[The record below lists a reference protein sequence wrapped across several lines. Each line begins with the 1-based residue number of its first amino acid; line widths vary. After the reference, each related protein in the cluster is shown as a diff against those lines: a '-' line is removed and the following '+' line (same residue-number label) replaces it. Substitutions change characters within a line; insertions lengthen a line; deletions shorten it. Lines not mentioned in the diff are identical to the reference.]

1 MYSGWGVA
9 VLFRRAVALLG
20 TTRACPVASLRFAS
34 VKGEILG
41 DYEKVLKQ
49 LRVRHYRVQVLSSFF
64 GAAGRAVWLL
74 RPGVELALG
83 DLTEHEMLRSFR
95 VSAKAVELSVGVAES
110 SMVLREVAMSRSGG

>member
-1 MYSGWGVA
+1 MA

-64 GAAGRAVWLL
+64 GAAGRAVWPL

-83 DLTEHEMLRSFR
+83 DLAEYEVVGSLLEPAEAGELRFS
-95 VSAKAVELSVGVAES
+95 VAEPS
-110 SMVLREVAMSRSGG
+110 VVLREIAVCRSGSQEPM